1 MVAGTELAILAVSV
15 TSSNKSVRN
24 GYIVIYMTEDWN
36 KVGTTEL
43 AILAVSVT
51 SSNKSVRNGYIVI
64 YMTEGWNKVGTIGIW
79 H

>member
-1 MVAGTELAILAVSV
+1 MVAG
-15 TSSNKSVRN
+15 
-24 GYIVIYMTEDWN
+24 
-36 KVGTTEL
+36 TEL

-64 YMTEGWNKVGTIGIW
+64 YMTEGWNKVGTIGSW